1 MLGSCGAFQSKNNQ
15 CYMSGRQHFL
25 MTPDPLALSDEVKA
39 QMQFDMGSRDQ
50 SFKNITALMRE
61 LIIDLADGNDT
72 HSVVPI
78 QGSGTY
84 GIEAALASFI
94 SPHDRPLVCI
104 NGIYGER
111 ILKILELRGIQAVSM
126 KVPSDQPLSVVNIAA
141 YLEQD
146 STITH
151 ICFVHC
157 ETTTGVINPLDAI
170 VNLAK
175 RRGVRTIIDAMS
187 SFGAI
192 DISAKRIAFDVLV
205 TSSNKCI
212 EGPPGVAFVIASLDL
227 LKSKGNPVNSF
238 VLDVRDQ
245 WQNFEQTGEW
255 RSTPPTHV
263 IQACAKALEVLTIEG
278 VIRRGERYGSVRDE
292 IVRATER
299 YASPLLNARVCSPV
313 CLALTVNGIIN
324 TQKDFDAL
332 YAHLAKYN
340 LYIYSKL
347 HLQTRSF
354 RIGCIG
360 AIKPAWIHLLMIA
373 FRDFFDGSKSTA
385 KALIHLE
392 SELIKGGS

>member
-1 MLGSCGAFQSKNNQ
+1 
-15 CYMSGRQHFL
+15 MSGQHHFL
-25 MTPDPLALSDEVKA
+25 MTPGPLSLSDEVKA

-50 SFKNITALMRE
+50 SFKNITASMRE
-61 LIIDLADGNDT
+61 LMVDLIGGNGT

-84 GIEAALASFI
+84 GMEAALASFI
-94 SPHDRPLVCI
+94 CSSDRPLVCI
-104 NGIYGER
+104 NGLYGER
-111 ILKILELRGIQAVSM
+111 ILKILELRGVKAFSI
-126 KVPSDQPLSVVNIAA
+126 KVPSDQPLSVDEIAA

-146 STITH
+146 RTITH
-151 ICFVHC
+151 LCFVHC
-157 ETTTGVINPLDAI
+157 ETTTGVINPLNAI
-170 VNLAK
+170 VDLAK
-175 RRGVRTIIDAMS
+175 RRGVRTVIDAMS

-192 DISAKRIAFDVLV
+192 DISAGRIAFDVLV

-227 LKSKGNPVNSF
+227 LKSRGSPVNSF

-245 WQNFEQTGEW
+245 WQSFEQTGEW

-278 VIRRGERYGSVRDE
+278 VTRRGERYSSVRDE
-292 IVRATER
+292 IVHATER
-299 YASPLLNARVCSPV
+299 YASPLLNAHVRSPV
-313 CLALTVNGIIN
+313 CLALTANGIIS
-324 TQKDFDAL
+324 TQKDFDVL
-332 YAHLAKYN
+332 YAHLTNYN

-360 AIKPAWIHLLMIA
+360 SIKPAWIYLLMSA
-373 FRDFFDGSKSTA
+373 FRDFFDSSRSTRTQS
-385 KALIHLE
+385 IRLE
-392 SELIKGGS
+392 SELVKEV

>member
-1 MLGSCGAFQSKNNQ
+1 
-15 CYMSGRQHFL
+15 MSGQHHFL
-25 MTPDPLALSDEVKA
+25 MTPGPLALSDEVKA

-50 SFKNITALMRE
+50 SFKDITASMRDRINN
-61 LIIDLADGNDT
+61 LIEGNGT

-78 QGSGTY
+78 QGSGTF

-94 SPHDRPLVCI
+94 SPSDRPLVCI

-111 ILKILELRGIQAVSM
+111 ILRILELRGVQSVSI
-126 KVPSDQPLSVVNIAA
+126 KAASDQPLSVAEISA

-146 STITH
+146 PTITH
-151 ICFVHC
+151 LCFVHC

-170 VNLAK
+170 VALAK
-175 RRGVRTIIDAMS
+175 RRGVQTLIDAMS
-187 SFGAI
+187 SFGAV
-192 DISAKRIAFDVLV
+192 DISARRTGFDVLV

-227 LKSKGNPVNSF
+227 LRSKGHPINSF
-238 VLDVRDQ
+238 VLDVREQ
-245 WQNFEQTGEW
+245 WKNFEQTGEW

-263 IQACAKALEVLTIEG
+263 IQACAKALEGLVAEG
-278 VIRRGERYGSVRDE
+278 VIRRGERYARVRDD
-292 IVRATER
+292 IVRAVGR
-299 YASPLLNARVCSPV
+299 YASPLLSAQVRSPV
-313 CLALTVNGIIN
+313 CLALTVDGGIT

-332 YAHLAKYN
+332 YEHLVRYN

-360 AIKPAWIHLLMIA
+360 SIQPAWILLLTAA
-373 FRDFFDGSKSTA
+373 FRDFFDGTRSIA
-385 KALIHLE
+385 KTSIHLE
-392 SELIKGGS
+392 SELAQGVL

>member
-1 MLGSCGAFQSKNNQ
+1 
-15 CYMSGRQHFL
+15 
-25 MTPDPLALSDEVKA
+25 MTPGPLSLSDEVKA

-50 SFKNITALMRE
+50 SFKNITASMRE
-61 LIIDLADGNDT
+61 LMIDLIDGNGT

-78 QGSGTY
+78 QGGGSY
-84 GIEAALASFI
+84 GMEAALASFI
-94 SPHDRPLVCI
+94 SPSDRPLVCI

-126 KVPSDQPLSVVNIAA
+126 KAPSNQPLSVVDIAA

-146 STITH
+146 RTITH
-151 ICFVHC
+151 LCFVHC

-170 VNLAK
+170 MDLAK

-192 DISAKRIAFDVLV
+192 DISARRIAFDVLV

-227 LKSKGNPVNSF
+227 LRSKGNPVNSF

-245 WQNFEQTGEW
+245 WQSFEQTGEW

-263 IQACAKALEVLTIEG
+263 IQACAKALEVLTTEG
-278 VIRRGERYGSVRDE
+278 VIRRGERYGSMRDE

-299 YASPLLNARVCSPV
+299 YASPLLNAQVRSPV
-313 CLALTVNGIIN
+313 CLALTANGIIN

-332 YAHLAKYN
+332 YVHLTSYN

-354 RIGCIG
+354 RIGCMG
-360 AIKPAWIHLLMIA
+360 SIKPEWIHLLTTA
-373 FRDFFDGSKSTA
+373 FRDFFDGSRSTG
-385 KALIHLE
+385 KTLIHLK
-392 SELIKGGS
+392 SEFVKGDL